1 MIGGLP
7 LPFSERQGHV
17 FLAVRGASVSYRAL
31 RQVVPPAMHK
41 RLAKKTAGIFRSAA
55 QATDYRG
62 AGFRKPRLVEP
73 SGVKPIHQL

>member
-1 MIGGLP
+1 VY
-7 LPFSERQGHV
+7 QGHV
-17 FLAVRGASVSYRAL
+17 FSAVRGVPISCRVL
-31 RQVVPPAMHK
+31 RQVVRPAMRK